1 MIVGNSLWYLVQHT
15 DAISKAI
22 MLVLLGMSVV
32 QWTVFICTALLCYR
46 KRRDFKQVLQ
56 RLGGVSHMHQLVDMA
71 IVHKEALHGFLSP
84 YNLHSIQATVTH
96 IGVLEHAREM
106 LDQEIDVIVAQEE
119 RFIPFL
125 STSAVISPLLGL
137 LGTVWGLI
145 HAFMSISQAQTAD
158 IVTVAP
164 GIAEALLTTLAGL
177 MVAIPAVVMV
187 NYSIAQVARIE
198 RQLMGIADQVLR
210 ILRHPAGSVK
220 GEVACVDLVA
230 GVQKEVHQ

>member
-1 MIVGNSLWYLVQHT
+1 MIVGNSLWYLVKHT

-32 QWTVFICTALLCYR
+32 QWAVFICTALLCYR
-46 KRRDFKQVLQ
+46 KIRDFKQVLKH
-56 RLGGVSHMHQLVDMA
+56 LGGVSHIHQLADMA
-71 IVHKEALHGFLSP
+71 IVYKEALHGFLSSH
-84 YNLHSIQATVTH
+84 NLYSMQAPVMH
-96 IGVLEHAREM
+96 KGVVEYAREV
-106 LDQEIDVIVAQEE
+106 LDQEVDVIVAQEE
-119 RFIPFL
+119 RFIPLL
-125 STSAVISPLLGL
+125 STNAVISPLLGL

-158 IVTVAP
+158 IITVAP

-187 NYSIAQVARIE
+187 NFSIAQVTRIE
-198 RQLMGIADQVLR
+198 RQLMCIADQVLR
-210 ILRHPAGSVK
+210 VLRHSTSSVK